1 MSTGIDFHAH
11 IVPFADHGCESV
23 EEAVKQLTMM
33 QKAGTHT
40 VVATPHFYPAQDNVD
55 EFIARVD
62 HGMNALM
69 PHLPEHAPKIF
80 LGSEILLCPSI
91 HQMPGFDRLCI
102 RGTKICLLELPING
116 CTEDLFETVDDI
128 LSLGYTVVLAHIN
141 RYLRSFADQIDCLLD
156 MGALAQVNA
165 GSLKGFWNR
174 RRLRPYL
181 ESGCVVALGS
191 DLHGQDQKTMDTFA
205 ALSKLPNDLYAQIFQ
220 KSAELLAN
228 AEAVNE

>member
-1 MSTGIDFHAH
+1 MSTAIDFHAH
-11 IVPFADHGCESV
+11 IVPFVDHGCASV
-23 EEAVKQLTMM
+23 EEAVAQLRMM
-33 QKAGTHT
+33 QKARIDT

-62 HGMNALM
+62 HGMSLLM
-69 PHLPEHAPKIF
+69 EQRPQNAPKIL

-91 HQMPGFDRLCI
+91 HKMPGFDQLCI

-116 CTEDLFETVDDI
+116 CTDDLFETVDSI

-141 RYLRSFADQIDCLLD
+141 RYLHSFADQIEYLLD

-165 GSLKGFWNR
+165 TSLKSFWHR
-174 RRLRPYL
+174 RRLIPYL

-191 DLHGQDQKTMDTFA
+191 DLHGQDQKTIDAYA
-205 ALSKLPNDLYAQIFQ
+205 ALTKLPNNLFSLICE
-220 KSAELLAN
+220 KSAELLAD
-228 AEAVNE
+228 AIEAK